1 MTPAPRHEGLFA
13 SLKGLL
19 GTSLGLLHNRL
30 ELLGIE
36 LAEERGH
43 LLTLIA
49 YGAAAFVFFG
59 AGLVFLA
66 VLVTV
71 LFWNTHPI
79 LVLGLFAGAFL
90 MAGWLALRQAVGHS
104 RIGSEI
110 FSASLAELRKDRAAL
125 IPDDTASPR

>member
-1 MTPAPRHEGLFA
+1 MPAAPRHEGLLA

-43 LLTLIA
+43 LLALVA
-49 YGAAAFVFFG
+49 YGAAAFVFLG

-66 VLVTV
+66 VLITL
-71 LFWNTHPI
+71 LFWDTHPL
-79 LVLGLFAGAFL
+79 LVLSLFAGAFL
-90 MAGWLALRQAVGHS
+90 VAGWLALRQALCRS
-104 RIGSEI
+104 RIGSKI

-125 IPDDTASPR
+125 SPKDTAND

>member
-1 MTPAPRHEGLFA
+1 MPAAPRHEGLLA

-19 GTSLGLLHNRL
+19 GTSLGLLQNRI

-43 LLTLIA
+43 LLTLVA
-49 YGAAAFVFFG
+49 YGAAAFVFLG

-66 VLVTV
+66 VLITL
-71 LFWNTHPI
+71 LFWDTHPL
-79 LVLGLFAGAFL
+79 LVLSLFAGAFL
-90 MAGWLALRQAVGHS
+90 VAGWLALRQALCRS
-104 RIGSEI
+104 RIGSKI

-125 IPDDTASPR
+125 SPKDTTND

>member
-43 LLTLIA
+43 LLTLLA
-49 YGAAAFVFFG
+49 FGAAAFACLG

-66 VLVTV
+66 VLITL
-71 LFWNTHPI
+71 LFWDTHPI
-79 LVLGLFAGAFL
+79 LVLSLFSGIFL
-90 MAGWLALRQAVGHS
+90 VAGWLALRQVLCHS
-104 RIGSEI
+104 RIGSKI
-110 FSASLAELRKDRAAL
+110 FSTSLAELRKDRAAL
-125 IPDDTASPR
+125 SPNDTTSD